1 MQFQAAD
8 LGNEPVT
15 QANSH
20 DVSDSA
26 EFFGYFSEFDPSLRM
41 LL

>member
-1 MQFQAAD
+1 MLTLWEMQFQAAD

-26 EFFGYFSEFDPSLRM
+26 EFFWLFF
-41 LL
+41 